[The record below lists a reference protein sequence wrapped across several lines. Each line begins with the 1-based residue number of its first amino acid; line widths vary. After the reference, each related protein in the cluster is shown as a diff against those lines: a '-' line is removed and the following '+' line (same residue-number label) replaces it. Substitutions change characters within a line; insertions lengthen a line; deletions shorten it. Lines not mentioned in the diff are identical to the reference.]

1 MRESFQRAFAYLQ
14 GQKVPMG
21 IAHIFDTTD
30 FHVEAID
37 LLTNH
42 VSCEA
47 GVALVVALHSAMKKY
62 AAQPALVIMGDLT
75 IQGNLKEARSL
86 VEPLQAAM
94 DNGARRALIPIGN
107 KRHFLDVPADIVEHV
122 DPIFFSDPLTAAIKA
137 LGMI

>member
-1 MRESFQRAFAYLQ
+1 M
-14 GQKVPMG
+14 
-21 IAHIFDTTD
+21 
-30 FHVEAID
+30 
-37 LLTNH
+37 
-42 VSCEA
+42 
-47 GVALVVALHSAMKKY
+47 ALHSAMKKY

-94 DNGARRALIPIGN
+94 ENGARRALIPIGN